1 MGWLWSSSSSSPAAT
16 PTNTPEA
23 TKPLDSPPSAPPA
36 KRDYSL
42 SDDQRH
48 RIFGRAPPSL
58 ETRDSPTQAHADKSL
73 EAFLNSFEP
82 STTPPNSS
90 NPTPASPSPADY
102 SPEPAPP
109 PPPPRLNPDGTT
121 NIHPTALYSRT
132 MSCRQAFDHAF
143 YCQSLGGKFNSLYR
157 YGRLEGCSEQ
167 WGAFWFCMRIRT
179 MGQGEGK
186 EAAVRGYY
194 AEREARRRGER
205 GAGSEEVWGVRTRAV
220 ERAFQR
226 DPDEVVEEG
235 VGMEVEGWE
244 VDESVG
250 DGRSWLAQ
258 YSRRN
263 RDTDG
268 VRKASEVT
276 GVPRILLIMRAIS
289 VGEVTKAANG
299 KTDAVDV
306 MVSRA
311 MGALQQY
318 PVRQLW

>member
-1 MGWLWSSSSSSPAAT
+1 M
-16 PTNTPEA
+16 
-23 TKPLDSPPSAPPA
+23 KPLDSAPTAPPA

-42 SDDQRH
+42 SDDQRY

-58 ETRDSPTQAHADKSL
+58 ETRDSPTQAHADKAL

-82 STTPPNSS
+82 STPTDPSKP
-90 NPTPASPSPADY
+90 NPTPAEPPSYA
-102 SPEPAPP
+102 EPAPAP
-109 PPPPRLNPDGTT
+109 APPRLNSDGTT
-121 NIHPTALYSRT
+121 NIHPTALYPRT

-194 AEREARRRGER
+194 AEREEKRRGER

-235 VGMEVEGWE
+235 VGMEVE
-244 VDESVG
+244 
-250 DGRSWLAQ
+250 
-258 YSRRN
+258 
-263 RDTDG
+263 
-268 VRKASEVT
+268 ASEVT

>member
-1 MGWLWSSSSSSPAAT
+1 MGFV
-16 PTNTPEA
+16 N
-23 TKPLDSPPSAPPA
+23 
-36 KRDYSL
+36 
-42 SDDQRH
+42 
-48 RIFGRAPPSL
+48 
-58 ETRDSPTQAHADKSL
+58 
-73 EAFLNSFEP
+73 
-82 STTPPNSS
+82 
-90 NPTPASPSPADY
+90 
-102 SPEPAPP
+102 
-109 PPPPRLNPDGTT
+109 
-121 NIHPTALYSRT
+121 
-132 MSCRQAFDHAF
+132 
-143 YCQSLGGKFNSLYR
+143 LGQK
-157 YGRLEGCSEQ
+157 
-167 WGAFWFCMRIRT
+167 
-179 MGQGEGK
+179 
-186 EAAVRGYY
+186 
-194 AEREARRRGER
+194 
-205 GAGSEEVWGVRTRAV
+205 
-220 ERAFQR
+220 
-226 DPDEVVEEG
+226 
-235 VGMEVEGWE
+235 GWE